1 MTKGIGRRVAAWTR
15 SKMPTR
21 EQMEENRFLRPYAHR
36 VLRSELWRF
45 TRRSVPRGVALGIA
59 AGIIIPLGQIFV
71 AAMLALPFRANVP
84 IAAALT
90 FITNPIT
97 TPLVWW
103 FANWFGSLLLHMDEA
118 SYVAPVSVAM
128 QQTDFDRFL
137 EWLTGE
143 TLVTA
148 FGLVAL
154 AVVSSAVG
162 YLVSGWVWR
171 WIVARKRLRTMRARR
186 ERLEQARH
194 IEVEG

>member
-1 MTKGIGRRVAAWTR
+1 MTKGIARRVAAWTR

-21 EQMEENRFLRPYAHR
+21 EQMEANRFIRPYAHR

-84 IAAALT
+84 VAAALT
-90 FITNPIT
+90 FVTNPIT
-97 TPLVWW
+97 TPLVWI
-103 FANWFGSLLLHMDEA
+103 FANWLGSFLLRIDEVTR
-118 SYVAPVSVAM
+118 VAPVSVAM

-154 AVVSSAVG
+154 AAFTSALG
-162 YLVSGWVWR
+162 YVVSGWIWR
-171 WIVARKRLRTMRARR
+171 WIVARKRTRMIRARR
-186 ERLEQARH
+186 ERLDRARH
-194 IEVEG
+194 TEAEA

>member
-1 MTKGIGRRVAAWTR
+1 MAKGIGRRVAAWTR

-21 EQMEENRFLRPYAHR
+21 EQMEANRFIRPYAHR

-45 TRRSVPRGVALGIA
+45 TRRSVPRGVALGLA

-84 IAAALT
+84 VAAALT
-90 FITNPIT
+90 FVTNPIT
-97 TPLVWW
+97 TPLVWL
-103 FANWFGSLLLHMDEA
+103 FANWLGSFLLSIDE
-118 SYVAPVSVAM
+118 VTRIAPVSVAM

-137 EWLTGE
+137 VWLTGE

-154 AVVSSAVG
+154 AVIASAVG
-162 YLVSGWVWR
+162 YIVSGWIWR
-171 WIVARKRLRTMRARR
+171 WIVARKRTRMIRARR
-186 ERLEQARH
+186 ERLDRARH
-194 IEVEG
+194 PEAEA

>member
-1 MTKGIGRRVAAWTR
+1 MAQGIASRIAGWTR

-21 EQMEENRFLRPYAHR
+21 EQMERNRFIRPYAHR

-71 AAMLALPFRANVP
+71 AAMLALPVRANVP
-84 IAAALT
+84 VAAALT
-90 FITNPIT
+90 FVTNPAT

-103 FANWFGSLLLHMDEA
+103 FANWLGGVLLRVDEVTI
-118 SYVAPVSVAM
+118 VAPVSTAM
-128 QQTDFDRFL
+128 QQTEFDKFL

-154 AVVSSAVG
+154 ASITSAVG
-162 YLVSGWVWR
+162 YVVSAWGWR
-171 WIVARKRLRTMRARR
+171 WWIARKRMRAIRHRR
-186 ERLEQARH
+186 ERLERARH
-194 IEVEG
+194 AESES

>member
-1 MTKGIGRRVAAWTR
+1 
-15 SKMPTR
+15 MPTR
-21 EQMEENRFLRPYAHR
+21 EQMERNRFIRPYAHR

-84 IAAALT
+84 VAAALT

-97 TPLVWW
+97 TPFVWW
-103 FANWFGSLLLHMDEA
+103 FANWLGTVLLRMDEVTQ
-118 SYVAPVSVAM
+118 VAPFSAAM
-128 QQTDFDRFL
+128 QQTEFDKFL

-154 AVVSSAVG
+154 ASVCSAVS
-162 YLVSGWVWR
+162 YLVSAWAWR
-171 WIVARKRLRTMRARR
+171 WWIGRKRLRAMRLRR
-186 ERLEQARH
+186 ERLERARH
-194 IEVEG
+194 AHAHVHAEAEAEL